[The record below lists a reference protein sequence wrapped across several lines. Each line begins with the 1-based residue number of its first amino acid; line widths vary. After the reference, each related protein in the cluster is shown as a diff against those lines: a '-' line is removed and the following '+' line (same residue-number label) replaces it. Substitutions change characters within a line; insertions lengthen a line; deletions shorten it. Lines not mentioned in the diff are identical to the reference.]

1 MGVKRTIPAR
11 TTIGD
16 IKIAWDMEEMPQAL
30 IATDEGIIR
39 IDLTQL
45 VYNEVKKEA

>member
-1 MGVKRTIPAR
+1 MGVKRTIRAC
-11 TTIGD
+11 TGIGD
-16 IKIAWDMEEMPQAL
+16 IKIAWDMDDMPQAL

-45 VYNEVKKEA
+45 VYNEVKKGA